1 MLNDG
6 QFFFFFFFFDF
17 GSVLS
22 KRKASF
28 WIKTKNRY
36 DLVFVYTV
44 IISKHKYMYII
55 HENSVFEIRKFDMT
69 YIVFLHVY
77 VVFIYLIGQENAF
90 KL

>member
-1 MLNDG
+1 MLN
-6 QFFFFFFFFDF
+6 
-17 GSVLS
+17 

-28 WIKTKNRY
+28 WIKTKI
-36 DLVFVYTV
+36 DMTEFFVYTV

-55 HENSVFEIRKFDMT
+55 HKNSVFEIRKFDMT

-90 KL
+90 KLW